1 MKKVITEE
9 LKRQLIEE
17 YLNTGITVNEL
28 CKKHNI
34 ELLDFY
40 IIKGKER
47 IHKNIA
53 EWKRL
58 NPEKAKAEEKC
69 NKKKDIKKVKKVKIG
84 KTKKKRNT
92 KPCNINFF
100 EDFNNEK
107 AAYWAGFILGDGC
120 LKNNRLDIKLAMVDV
135 NHLELFRSQIE
146 AYENK
151 ISVYRKFNNE
161 GNSSLH
167 CGLTLN
173 NQKLL
178 NDLIKNGITPN
189 KSKECSIPMNIP
201 DEMLNHFMRGV
212 FDADGCFYT
221 NIEQNIVSFSVYLT
235 PLKAKAWVCE
245 EISLPSSAEMNRAET
260 IQRSPSREIVAFL
273 IVANRLSNATN
284 VCGTSLLC
292 FGSWIVNPNTP
303 LSGITDGAPDC
314 TFWKILESETGAS
327 RFEKMR
333 LELSCP
339 LITYRPS
346 KPCRYFLTML

>member
-1 MKKVITEE
+1 MFIENHNVIFNINLTIVLIMKKIITEE

-53 EWKRL
+53 EWRRL
-58 NPEKAKAEEKC
+58 NPEKAAAEDEEKR

-120 LKNNRLDIKLAMVDV
+120 LKNNRLGIKLAMVDV

-151 ISVYRKFNNE
+151 ISIYRTFNNE
-161 GNSSLH
+161 GNSSLY
-167 CGLTLN
+167 CKLN
-173 NQKLL
+173 LCNQKLL
-178 NDLIKNGITPN
+178 NDLIKNGITPD
-189 KSKECSIPMNIP
+189 KSKECSVPMSVP
-201 DEMLNHFMRGV
+201 DEMMNHFMRGV
-212 FDADGCFYT
+212 FDADGCFYS
-221 NIEQNIVSFSVYLT
+221 NKEKGIVSFSICSSVEMF
-235 PLKAKAWVCE
+235 CE
-245 EISLPSSAEMNRAET
+245 EYQMMLMALCDLEKTKIKKNKRET
-260 IQRSPSREIVAFL
+260 CWA
-273 IVANRLSNATN
+273 
-284 VCGTSLLC
+284 
-292 FGSWIVNPNTP
+292 
-303 LSGITDGAPDC
+303 
-314 TFWKILESETGAS
+314 
-327 RFEKMR
+327 
-333 LELSCP
+333 
-339 LITYRPS
+339 ITYGGRNQV
-346 KPCRYFLTML
+346 KRIMDFLYKDATIYLERKHKKYKEFFNL